1 MNESKSRFVRQ
12 GLWMIAATL
21 GGGIGMALV
30 HVAVSKLGGAQVYF
44 QFKSLLAVFYVVG
57 AAQGALWTLT
67 ARRTATALTP
77 AAIEGA
83 GKELIRSA
91 RTILLA
97 MVVAGVALIPAGPG
111 LAARWNLG
119 SVGPLWI
126 TWALILAS
134 LLGALQ
140 RGVLQGRQDF
150 AGLGAMA
157 IADGLGRF
165 AAVVA
170 LLSWVGGGATGA
182 MGGALVGTLVAMA
195 AGYRALRPAG
205 TAAPAAPTAPTAM
218 PEAPA
223 GTREEPKGGFWAFFL
238 GAAALQAMAQV
249 DNLFL
254 QDAVPA
260 AWQPEVGARYSPG
273 SQVGFALSQF
283 TVPLALVMFPK
294 VARGASGGD
303 GRQAF
308 GWTLGATFILGGLAA
323 LGCTLLP
330 WLPVRILLPGIPV
343 DLSAPLVP
351 WFAWGMLAFT
361 LANVLFSDRMAHGDF
376 RFVPGAALLAVAYAA
391 SLWGFRESLLAGT
404 PAEGLARVVQRMVI
418 FNGALLVWAV
428 VVSLR
433 ARRRDRPPMATSEPP
448 IDPAPPAA
456 PPPAGR

>member
-1 MNESKSRFVRQ
+1 MSESKSRFLRQ
-12 GLWMIAATL
+12 SLWMIAATL
-21 GGGIGMALV
+21 GGGVGMALV
-30 HVAVSKLGGAQVYF
+30 HGAVSKLGGAQTYF

-77 AAIEGA
+77 EAFEANRA
-83 GKELIRSA
+83 DLRRSV
-91 RTILLA
+91 RTVALA
-97 MVVAGVALIPAGPG
+97 MGVAGLMLLPAGPG
-111 LAARWNLG
+111 LAARWNLP
-119 SVGPLWI
+119 SVWPLWI
-126 TWALILAS
+126 TWALILTS
-134 LLGALQ
+134 LMAALQ

-170 LLSWVGGGATGA
+170 ILGSIGGGAAGA
-182 MGGALVGTLVAMA
+182 IGGALIGTLLAMG
-195 AGYRALRPAG
+195 AGFRALRPATPG
-205 TAAPAAPTAPTAM
+205 ATLPTPAAPDRS
-218 PEAPA
+218 PEV
-223 GTREEPKGGFWAFFL
+223 GVGGFWTFFL
-238 GAAALQAMAQV
+238 GAAALQAMAQL

-254 QDAVPA
+254 QDAVPGT
-260 AWQPEVGARYSPG
+260 WQPEVGARYSPG
-273 SQVGFALSQF
+273 AQVGFALSQF

-308 GWTLGATFILGGLAA
+308 GWTLGATAVLGGLAA

-343 DLSAPLVP
+343 ELSAPLVP

-376 RFVPGAALLAVAYAA
+376 RFVPGAALLAIAYAV
-391 SLWGFRESLLAGT
+391 SLWGFRESLLQGT
-404 PAEGLARVVQRMVI
+404 PAEGLARVVQRVVI
-418 FNGALLVWAV
+418 FNGALLAWAV
-428 VVSLR
+428 FVSLR
-433 ARRRDRPPMATSEPP
+433 ARRRSRPVATSEPP
-448 IDPAPPAA
+448 SAPAPPAV